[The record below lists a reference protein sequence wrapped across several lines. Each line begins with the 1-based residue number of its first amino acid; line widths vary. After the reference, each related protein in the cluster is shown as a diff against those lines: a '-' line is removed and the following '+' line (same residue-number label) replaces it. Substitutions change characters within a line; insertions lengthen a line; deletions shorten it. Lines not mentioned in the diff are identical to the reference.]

1 MVNENRHLNELC
13 KMQEEDLT
21 AHYFRYRHYLREEAK
36 SRKKLLLLQDEIDKM
51 KIEKS
56 KRPEVPKVD
65 PE

>member
-1 MVNENRHLNELC
+1 
-13 KMQEEDLT
+13 MQEEDL
-21 AHYFRYRHYLREEAK
+21 AASYQRYRHYLREEAK
-36 SRKKLLLLQDEIDKM
+36 SRKKLLMLQDEIDRM